1 MSLANFSGVI
11 DILDF
16 FKDNYKFA
24 ELISVNVG
32 NNAVEITIEIKTDK
46 DSIKNTYKLP
56 FSDLEN
62 EANWNTDLEQF
73 EENYLYC
80 QF

>member
-1 MSLANFSGVI
+1 MSLRNFSSVI

-24 ELISVNVG
+24 ELISVKVDDNF
-32 NNAVEITIEIKTDK
+32 VEITIEIKTDAA
-46 DSIKNTYKLP
+46 SIKNIYHLP
-56 FSDLEN
+56 FSDLN
-62 EANWNTDLEQF
+62 DSKWNTGLEQF
-73 EENYLYC
+73 EENYLYM